1 MRAVYLGRMSNRNL
15 EDHFDGQIG
24 EKSVL
29 VTDKHQAYRK
39 FADQREMLL
48 KQMPESNS
56 INGIYHIQTVNSL
69 HSRLKRFMRKF
80 NGVATKYLDNYL
92 ILFQAVSNPVFIG
105 DIAKIHTMPTYAQ
118 LREMRMALS

>member
-1 MRAVYLGRMSNRNL
+1 
-15 EDHFDGQIG
+15 
-24 EKSVL
+24 
-29 VTDKHQAYRK
+29 
-39 FADQREMLL
+39 
-48 KQMPESNS
+48 
-56 INGIYHIQTVNSL
+56 
-69 HSRLKRFMRKF
+69 MRKF